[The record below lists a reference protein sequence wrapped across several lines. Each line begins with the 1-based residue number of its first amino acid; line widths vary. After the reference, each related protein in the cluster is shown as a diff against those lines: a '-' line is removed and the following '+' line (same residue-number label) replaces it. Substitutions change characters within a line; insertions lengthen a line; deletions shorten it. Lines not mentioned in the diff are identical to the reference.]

1 MHTPKILFLN
11 PVPQSCSSS
20 RKHHNTSQNVIEC
33 FIDTRWTNLVTLE
46 FASSIILRVQTPH
59 WRSIPPSLGALRASP
74 KFYKFIQNEKIFL
87 CWESLRS
94 VRIMSGSYRE
104 VTAKYGPM
112 TPSHLSIAEHYL
124 TVHCTLLI
132 YICNYNPVATII
144 KADIYTKAHLILYEI
159 AKCKQSI

>member
-11 PVPQSCSSS
+11 LVPQSCSSS

-46 FASSIILRVQTPH
+46 FASSIILQVQTPP
-59 WRSIPPSLGALRASP
+59 WRSILRVFVLCAPLQNSAQ
-74 KFYKFIQNEKIFL
+74 FYKFIQNEKIIPL
-87 CWESLRS
+87 LRILEICS
-94 VRIMSGSYRE
+94 PRIMSGRYRE

-112 TPSHLSIAEHYL
+112 TPSHLSTAEHYI

-144 KADIYTKAHLILYEI
+144 KADIYTMAHLIL
-159 AKCKQSI
+159 